1 MDIKIVNH
9 DKHYEEKQYCVEV
22 ENKKVVVFQDKK
34 KPFEMSFKLKF
45 EGLDGNTHR
54 KCNRNIE
61 EYFSQKEQQ
70 E

>member
-1 MDIKIVNH
+1 
-9 DKHYEEKQYCVEV
+9 
-22 ENKKVVVFQDKK
+22 
-34 KPFEMSFKLKF
+34 MSFKLKF

-70 E
+70 EWGLEAKAFAVFIN

>member
-1 MDIKIVNH
+1 MINTMKKNNIVLKQKIR
-9 DKHYEEKQYCVEV
+9 KQWY
-22 ENKKVVVFQDKK
+22 FRIKK